1 MKAVILA
8 AGEGARM
15 GPFTASEPKVMIP
28 VGNKPILEYAVE
40 ALVENGVRELVLIV
54 GYRKERIQSHFE
66 DGGKFNARIE
76 YATQAKQLGGLHALW
91 EARPLLGGPFLVVNG
106 SNLVDAQTVA
116 DLLEGGEE
124 PSMLVAETEAPEK
137 YGVVSLAGHYLETI
151 VEKPRQPEGN
161 LVNAGLYRFDPSV
174 FGIAEALLNAGT
186 YGMPE
191 FVNALAAKTRVR
203 AVRTKG
209 TWLPALY
216 PWDLLKVNAHVLNN
230 IGDLQSGTIEKDVT
244 LRGQV
249 VIGEGSRIRSGTYV
263 LGPAAIGRGCEI
275 GPNVV
280 VYPSTSIGDNVK
292 VQAFSVLEN
301 SILMDDVLVGPQ
313 SHVSNSVLGE
323 GVRVSSNLMASAA
336 KADAQVEGEWHT
348 VDLVG
353 ALVGEDTEIRD
364 GVVIESGSVV
374 GARCRVGALSRI
386 RGNVPNGTTVM

>member
-28 VGNKPILEYAVE
+28 VGNKPILEYAIE
-40 ALVENGVRELVLIV
+40 ALVEHGIHEIVLIV

-66 DGGKFNARIE
+66 DGRKFNARIE
-76 YATQAKQLGGLHALW
+76 YVTQGKQLGSLHALW
-91 EARPLLGGPFLVVNG
+91 EARSLLRGPFLVVNG
-106 SNLVDAQTVA
+106 SNLVDATAVG

-124 PSMLVAETEAPEK
+124 PSMVIAESETPEK
-137 YGVVSLAGHYLETI
+137 YGVVSVAGQYVERI
-151 VEKPRQPEGN
+151 VEKPPHPEGN
-161 LVNAGLYRFDPSV
+161 LVNAGLYRFDAAILGV
-174 FGIAEALLNAGT
+174 AEGLLNEGHYDLPTLVNVLAGK
-186 YGMPE
+186 M
-191 FVNALAAKTRVR
+191 RVR

-216 PWDLLKVNAHVLNN
+216 PWDLLKLNAHVLGR

-263 LGPAAIGRGCEI
+263 LGPAVIGKGCEI

-301 SILMDDVLVGPQ
+301 SILMDDVFIGPQ
-313 SHVSNSVLGE
+313 SHVSNSVVGA
-323 GVRVSSNLMASAA
+323 GVRVASNLMASAA
-336 KADAQVEGEWHT
+336 KADAQVEGEWHS
-348 VDLVG
+348 VELVG
-353 ALVGEDTEIRD
+353 GLVGEDTEIRD
-364 GVVIESGSVV
+364 GVVIEPGSLV
-374 GARCRVGALSRI
+374 GARCRIGALSR
-386 RGNVPNGTTVM
+386 

>member
-40 ALVENGVRELVLIV
+40 ALVENGIHDLVLVV
-54 GYRKERIQSHFE
+54 GYRKERIQSYFE

-76 YATQAKQLGGLHALW
+76 YATEGKQLGSLHALW
-91 EARPLLGGPFLVVNG
+91 EARSLLRGPFLALNG
-106 SNLVDAQTVA
+106 SNLVDAQAIA

-124 PSMLVAETEAPEK
+124 PSILIAETEAPEK
-137 YGVVSLAGHYLETI
+137 YGVVSLSGHSVERI

-161 LVNAGLYRFDPSV
+161 LVNAGVYRLDA
-174 FGIAEALLNAGT
+174 GALALAEGVLNEGHYDIPAL
-186 YGMPE
+186 
-191 FVNALAAKTRVR
+191 VNALAAKARVR

-216 PWDLLKVNAHVLNN
+216 PWDLLKLNAHVLNRV
-230 IGDLQSGTIEKDVT
+230 GDLQSGTIEKDVT
-244 LRGQV
+244 LRGHV
-249 VIGEGSRIRSGTYV
+249 VIGDGSRIRSGTYV
-263 LGPAAIGRGCEI
+263 LGPAIVGEGCEI

-292 VQAFSVLEN
+292 VQAFSVIEN

-313 SHVSNSVLGE
+313 SHIAHSVLGE
-323 GVRVSSNLMASAA
+323 GVRVASNLMASARR
-336 KADAQVEGEWHT
+336 ADAQIEGEWHA
-348 VDLVG
+348 VDPIG
-353 ALVGEDTEIRD
+353 ALVGEDTEVRD
-364 GVVIESGSVV
+364 GVVIEPGSVV
-374 GARCRVGALSRI
+374 GARCRIGPLSRV
-386 RGNVPNGTTVM
+386 RGSLPNGTTVM